1 MERLIVWHRWCPPPE
16 ASPEAVAQAN
26 LWRIQARGR
35 LTALGGEIAAEL
47 GGTIVC
53 ALPSETLTAA
63 LEACLALSREVEQ
76 EENLEVGSVAY
87 AVTLGSVE
95 RTHTQGPLVG
105 DALDR
110 AQALAAYADAG
121 DVVLD
126 QDAQSRSAHLYLFSG
141 ELRAGPSVSG
151 ALLDRNFPHR
161 ARCADALAR
170 LALPPLPAT
179 AHVPFDALRRL
190 AGGSGRQRVLL
201 VAPYGSGA
209 TAWLA
214 RIETELKPSAWLDVR
229 GLGAGFAPLS
239 GLRYALARLHGPARI
254 STVLAGHEEPDLH
267 ALTTLTTI
275 MQGGVAKR
283 RDATMALRQYVGRCW
298 EQTGRRAL
306 VSVNPVGLI
315 DPATLSVVAEVAR
328 EGGPDCLVVMRV
340 LPDAKPPEA
349 FARGGSLAEIRV
361 PGLAPNEGRAL
372 AHAMLGKETPIEIAR
387 RAASMGGNT
396 PLGVAE
402 AVRVLVSSGDIVPDE
417 RGFRWRRGP
426 AARPPEKQI
435 ESLLEERMEQLDE
448 DTRRVLEMLAW
459 APDPGE
465 RSLLTDVGTLE
476 GLSSAQTDR
485 AIEELALKAFI
496 DVRGADIWLSHT
508 VRRVVLGAMAPA
520 RSSALSLRLARALS
534 RLCSDHSLFARADV
548 AFYLARGGS
557 PQEAVDMLLEAAMA
571 AAQHGFVRSGVRL
584 AAAAVECKPTIETR
598 RKAASIAESLGRSV
612 VSAQQPAPEAAPTP
626 AAGGAPERVS
636 HESVESA
643 SPEKLGDEAI
653 KQAVRALRGRDY
665 DGVERALELM
675 IAAGRDGP
683 HVDRIRAISQ
693 LEKGDRIAALRHFER
708 ASTREKRPDAPRT
721 NLSRALLS
729 YHGNDLSTAI
739 RAALRALAQV
749 REAGDA
755 LGENAVLRA
764 LAAFYRDAARDE
776 QAKELLQLA
785 AAQLPEGAVSG
796 SSSP

>member
-1 MERLIVWHRWCPPPE
+1 M
-16 ASPEAVAQAN
+16 
-26 LWRIQARGR
+26 
-35 LTALGGEIAAEL
+35 TALGGEIAAEL

-87 AVTLGSVE
+87 AVTLGGVE
-95 RTHTQGPLVG
+95 RAHAQGPLVG

-179 AHVPFDALRRL
+179 AHVPFDAFRRL
-190 AGGSGRQRVLL
+190 SAGTGRQRILL

-214 RIETELKPSAWLDVR
+214 RVESELKPSAWLDVR

-239 GLRYALARLHGPARI
+239 GLRYALARLAGTSRLAH
-254 STVLAGHEEPDLH
+254 VLGTQEEPDVH
-267 ALTTLTTI
+267 ALATLNTI
-275 MQGGVAKR
+275 LQGGVARR

-298 EQTGRRAL
+298 EKTGRRAL

-361 PGLAPNEGRAL
+361 PSLAPNEGRTL
-372 AHAMLGKETPIEIAR
+372 AQAMLGKSTLIEIAR
-387 RAASMGGNT
+387 RAASMGGIT

-417 RGFRWRRGP
+417 AGFRWRRGP

-435 ESLLEERMEQLDE
+435 ESLLEERMEQLDDE
-448 DTRRVLEMLAW
+448 TRRVLEIMAW

-465 RSLLTDVGTLE
+465 RGLINDVAQLE
-476 GLSSAQTDR
+476 GLSESATER
-485 AIEELALKAFI
+485 AMDDLALKAFI
-496 DVRGADIWLSHT
+496 DRRGADIWLSHT
-508 VRRVVLGAMAPA
+508 VRRVVLGSMAPQ
-520 RSSALSLRLARALS
+520 RSGALSLRLARALS
-534 RLCSDHSLFARADV
+534 RLCSDQSLFARADV
-548 AFYLARGGS
+548 AFYLARGGQ

-612 VSAQQPAPEAAPTP
+612 VAPLHISAEMTRMGMAD
-626 AAGGAPERVS
+626 APERVS
-636 HESVESA
+636 HDSVEA
-643 SPEKLGDEAI
+643 AGPEKLGDEAV
-653 KQAVRALRGRDY
+653 KQALRALRSRDF

-683 HVDRIRAISQ
+683 HVDRIRAMAQ
-693 LEKGDRIAALRHFER
+693 LEKGDRVAAIRHFDR
-708 ASTREKRPDAPRT
+708 ASAREQHSDAPRS
-721 NLSRALLS
+721 NLARAILS
-729 YHGNDLSTAI
+729 FHGHDLPAAI
-739 RAALRALAQV
+739 RSALRALAQV
-749 REAGDA
+749 RAAQDP
-755 LGENAVLRA
+755 LGESAVLRA
-764 LAAFYRDAARDE
+764 LATFYREVARDT
-776 QAKELLQLA
+776 QATELAQLA
-785 AAQLPEGAVSG
+785 SLKQATGAAQLPDGAVGG
-796 SSSP
+796 SSGT